1 MDNHPDFIY
10 FKDNE
15 ARFVIASK
23 NFCDLFGRSM
33 EDIIGK
39 TDLELFPE
47 DIAEQF
53 YNDDLYVIKNREP
66 IINREET
73 ALEKWVITTKIPWI
87 DNDGN
92 VKGLFGIS
100 HDITRRKKT
109 EQKLEESEEKYREAY
124 YLINFYK
131 DLFAHDMNNIL
142 QGIISTA
149 EMHAQFRNDP
159 EKLKKFGDITE
170 VVKKQAERGYK
181 LISNIMKLSKLDEGE
196 PHLRAIGFFD
206 ALTKSVDLTVNGFQ
220 ERNVNIEV
228 NGLSKD
234 KKILGNEL
242 IIDIFENLLNN
253 AVKYNYS
260 EEEVKIAVI
269 VSKIQEGGIKYIKFE
284 FKDYGIGISDNK
296 KESIFK
302 RTYDRKIFERG
313 MGMGLSLVK
322 KIVDKYGG
330 KIWVEDRIQED
341 FMKGSNFVVLLK
353 EVI

>member
-23 NFCDLFGRSM
+23 KFCDLFKRSM

-47 DIAEQF
+47 EVAKHT
-53 YNDDLYVIKNREP
+53 YKDDLYVIKNGEP
-66 IINREET
+66 IINREESG
-73 ALEKWVITTKIPWI
+73 LEKWVITTKIPWI

-92 VKGLFGIS
+92 IKGLFGIS
-100 HDITRRKKT
+100 HDITKRKKT
-109 EQKLEESEEKYREAY
+109 EQKLKESEKKYREAY

-142 QGIISTA
+142 QGIINAA
-149 EMHAQFRNDP
+149 ELHARFQNDA
-159 EKLKKFGDITE
+159 ENLKKFNDMTE
-170 VVKKQAERGYK
+170 FVKKLAERGSK
-181 LISNIMKLSKLDEGE
+181 LISNIRKLSKLDEDE
-196 PHLRAIGFFD
+196 THLRAIGFFD
-206 ALTKSVDLTVNGFQ
+206 ALTKSVDITVNSFH

-234 KKILGNEL
+234 NKILGNEL

-269 VSKIQEGGIKYIKFE
+269 ISKIQEGGMKYIKFE
-284 FKDYGIGISDNK
+284 FKDHGIGISDNK

-302 RTYDRKIFERG
+302 RDYDRKISEQE